1 MCLCFSLQHL
11 PFILL
16 PDEVGPLYR
25 IGSNM
30 LAIRDLQCISYLV
43 VESAVVTQFGVGNF
57 SRSSPYYQCFYG
69 TSSLSQLFSIV
80 VGGRSILF
88 KIQLQS
94 LHVRDYCRNTWC
106 DSIECSI
113 CIKRF
118 TLIHQSVGKT

>member
-1 MCLCFSLQHL
+1 MCPCFSLQHL

-30 LAIRDLQCISYLV
+30 LAIKFLQCTSFLF
-43 VESAVVTQFGVGNF
+43 VESAVVTQFGVGDF
-57 SRSSPYYQCFYG
+57 SSPHYQCFYG

-88 KIQLQS
+88 KFQLQS
-94 LHVRDYCRNTWC
+94 LHVGDYCRNTWC
-106 DSIECSI
+106 DSIECSK

-118 TLIHQSVGKT
+118 TLICQSVLKT

>member
-30 LAIRDLQCISYLV
+30 LAIRDLQCISFLV
-43 VESAVVTQFGVGNF
+43 VESAVVTQFGVGHF

-69 TSSLSQLFSIV
+69 MSSLSQLFRIV
-80 VGGRSILF
+80 VGERSILF
-88 KIQLQS
+88 KFQLQS
-94 LHVRDYCRNTWC
+94 LHVGDCRNTWC
-106 DSIECSI
+106 DSIECSK

-118 TLIHQSVGKT
+118 TLIRQSVRKT